1 MKKYVRDVV
10 QYLDDSFKGVKAVL
24 FYGEDRGLVS
34 ELFEK
39 ASKSVVDD
47 LTDSFTV
54 FDLTPEEIQRDK
66 SLLFDNVQGMTLLG
80 GRKLIR
86 IKWAGNRLTDALKDA
101 ITAFNANDAFIV
113 VSAAELETSSSLRKF
128 FENAK
133 KKDLLSI
140 GCYLDD
146 GTTAVGMKQFFQA
159 EGVKVSKDVLDYLKE
174 NLGQDKLSTMSE
186 LQKLV
191 LYVGDKK
198 EVTLDDARKCV
209 GDSSA
214 LGIENITMAMTKFD
228 AMEASVAFQ
237 RLLEEGENTVMILRS
252 LQFHFKKIYS
262 ICAAIEGG
270 TDVDSA
276 LKKNGI
282 MFWKVVPFYKKYI
295 GGWNTRKAL
304 KALDKFQALDMKFKE
319 GGSPAQPVDLLFSH
333 FILEFCTVFK
343 R

>member
-1 MKKYVRDVV
+1 M
-10 QYLDDSFKGVKAVL
+10 
-24 FYGEDRGLVS
+24 
-34 ELFEK
+34 
-39 ASKSVVDD
+39 
-47 LTDSFTV
+47 

-101 ITAFNANDAFIV
+101 IAAFNANDAFIV

-228 AMEASVAFQ
+228 VMEASVAFQ

-270 TDVDSA
+270 ADVDSA

-343 R
+343 K

>member
-10 QYLDDSFKGVKAVL
+10 QYLDDSFKGVKAAL

-39 ASKSVVDD
+39 ASKSVVSD
-47 LTDSFTV
+47 LSDSFTV
-54 FDLTPEEIQRDK
+54 FDLTPEEVLSNK
-66 SLLFDNVQGMTLLG
+66 SLLLDEVQGMTLLG

-86 IKWAGNRLTDALKDA
+86 IKWAGNRVTDTLKEA
-101 ITAFNANDAFIV
+101 ITAFSAEDAFIV

-133 KKDLLSI
+133 KKELLSI

-146 GTTAVGMKQFFQA
+146 GTTAVGMKQFFQK
-159 EGVKVSKDVLDYLKE
+159 EGIKVNKDVLDYLKE
-174 NLGQDKLSTMSE
+174 HLGQDKLSTISE
-186 LQKLV
+186 LNKLA
-191 LYVGDKK
+191 LYVGSKK
-198 EVTLDDARKCV
+198 EATLEDAQKCV

-214 LGIENITMAMTKFD
+214 LGVENLIMSLTKFD
-228 AMEASVAFQ
+228 AMGASVAFQ
-237 RLLEEGENTVMILRS
+237 RLLEEGGNTVMILRA

-262 ICAAIEGG
+262 ICAAIESGENI
-270 TDVDSA
+270 DSA

-282 MFWKVVPFYKKYI
+282 MFWKIVPFYKKYI
-295 GGWNTRKAL
+295 VGWNTRKAL
-304 KALDKFQALDMKFKE
+304 KALDKFQSLDMKFKE
-319 GGSPAQPVDLLFSH
+319 GGSPAQPVELLFSH
-333 FILEFCTVFK
+333 FILEFCTIFK